1 MAVLILLRVSVV
13 EEATNC
19 GARRFHFDFRLQ
31 PLTTDRRR
39 DVVSLCT
46 VTNCF
51 ILPLHAALTRG
62 RSSFRIPLLYSMT
75 ASILSQSLRRYC
87 NARPTTVGSSSTSPM
102 QRASLLRSTLAAQR
116 QRPLSSLAVH
126 PNGVYNNGN
135 GINNTISNGGAVRF
149 MSDDSSRLHS
159 TE

>member
-1 MAVLILLRVSVV
+1 
-13 EEATNC
+13 
-19 GARRFHFDFRLQ
+19 
-31 PLTTDRRR
+31 
-39 DVVSLCT
+39 
-46 VTNCF
+46 
-51 ILPLHAALTRG
+51 
-62 RSSFRIPLLYSMT
+62 MT

-87 NARPTTVGSSSTSPM
+87 TARPTTVGSSSTSPM
-102 QRASLLRSTLAAQR
+102 QRASLLRSTLATQR

-126 PNGVYNNGN
+126 PNVVYNNGN

>member
-1 MAVLILLRVSVV
+1 VALDDHS
-13 EEATNC
+13 T
-19 GARRFHFDFRLQ
+19 RLQ

-51 ILPLHAALTRG
+51 FRLSTQHSPG
-62 RSSFRIPLLYSMT
+62 RSSIRVPLLYSMT

-87 NARPTTVGSSSTSPM
+87 TARPTTVGSSSTSPM

-135 GINNTISNGGAVRF
+135 GVNNTISNGGAVRF